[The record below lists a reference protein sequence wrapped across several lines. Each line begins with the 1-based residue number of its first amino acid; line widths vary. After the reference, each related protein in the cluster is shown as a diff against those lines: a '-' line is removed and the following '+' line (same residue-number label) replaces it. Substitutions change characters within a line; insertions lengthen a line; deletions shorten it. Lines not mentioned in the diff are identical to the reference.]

1 MTMNAPEPG
10 ETSTPAGIH
19 PDEWA
24 ARLELAACYRV
35 FNHLGWAELIYNHI
49 TLRKPAYS
57 KLAERGLPA
66 QGMRSDL
73 RWPTS

>member
-1 MTMNAPEPG
+1 MNAPEPG
-10 ETSTPAGIH
+10 ETSAPAGVH
-19 PDEWA
+19 PDE
-24 ARLELAACYRV
+24 
-35 FNHLGWAELIYNHI
+35 WAELIYNHI
-49 TLRKPAYS
+49 MLRKPAYS